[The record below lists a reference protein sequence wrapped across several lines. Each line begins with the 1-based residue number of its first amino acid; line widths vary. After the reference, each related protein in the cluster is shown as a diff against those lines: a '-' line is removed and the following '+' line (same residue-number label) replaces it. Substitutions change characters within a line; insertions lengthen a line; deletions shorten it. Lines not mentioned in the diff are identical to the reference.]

1 MISICVIQ
9 LFTLYL
15 YFFHVHI
22 VLPYTAIMF
31 SKREVVKLIQRLAE
45 EDKLPK
51 PKNGPGTGTGF
62 RRGTKVKNR
71 FKIDSEIDKRPEYHL
86 HFPEVN
92 ILYLG
97 LFARKPVFGVSDKA
111 ALKPFSSA
119 TETS

>member
-1 MISICVIQ
+1 M
-9 LFTLYL
+9 FTLYL

-22 VLPYTAIMF
+22 VLPHTAIMF
-31 SKREVVKLIQRLAE
+31 SKREVIKIIQRLAE

-97 LFARKPVFGVSDKA
+97 LFARKPVFGVSDKG

-119 TETS
+119 TEAS

>member
-1 MISICVIQ
+1 M
-9 LFTLYL
+9 FTLYL

-22 VLPYTAIMF
+22 VLPHTAIMF
-31 SKREVVKLIQRLAE
+31 SKREVIKIIQRLAE

-86 HFPEVN
+86 HFPEVYN
-92 ILYLG
+92 YSIFGPLREKTCLLG
-97 LFARKPVFGVSDKA
+97 FRQSDTQTVLLSYKD
-111 ALKPFSSA
+111 
-119 TETS
+119 